1 MEEALPQLRLLVL
14 GTDGDLDVIR
24 HVSIFVST
32 LFSFSTAL
40 STHFMQLEKVIKQCR
55 SDDAGKVK
63 AMILKLIPNVNDIP
77 AIDDDLLKHCRGF
90 HIRKNLF
97 VLPSLARVT
106 HVLPRHHRA

>member
-63 AMILKLIPNVNDIP
+63 AKILKLIPNVNDIP
-77 AIDDDLLKHCRGF
+77 AIDNDLKALSRLPPSRHCPPAVPGITPEPF
-90 HIRKNLF
+90 
-97 VLPSLARVT
+97 
-106 HVLPRHHRA
+106 

>member
-14 GTDGDLDVIR
+14 GTDGALDVIR

-90 HIRKNLF
+90 HHLATARL
-97 VLPSLARVT
+97 LCPASLRNHFDKGPKA
-106 HVLPRHHRA
+106 